1 MQALSSAGDF
11 VILEGRKCTREWN
24 CSVTRSTR
32 IAPAC
37 LRDCCAPVGSSRCT
51 PTARQQPHETIV
63 PPSHLK
69 RKLTDTESEIRQPLQ
84 MFGLVARH
92 RAKVPASRV
101 ASAFWSPPIR
111 ASERVGLNSSAKSE
125 AQPPNLEVRRQGFP
139 CPSRLSRPTG
149 CPPGCRR
156 VFA

>member
-37 LRDCCAPVGSSRCT
+37 LRDCCAPVSSSRCT

-92 RAKVPASRV
+92 RAQGASFQSRISVLV
-101 ASAFWSPPIR
+101 AADP
-111 ASERVGLNSSAKSE
+111 
-125 AQPPNLEVRRQGFP
+125 
-139 CPSRLSRPTG
+139 
-149 CPPGCRR
+149 CRR
-156 VFA
+156 APVLKKSSPDKD